1 LRRSRSQRT
10 PPNLVGGSV
19 IKQHGMQLAAGASPV
34 IQASS
39 TKELL
44 AL

>member
-1 LRRSRSQRT
+1 
-10 PPNLVGGSV
+10 
-19 IKQHGMQLAAGASPV
+19 MQLAAGASPV

-44 AL
+44 ALKVDTD